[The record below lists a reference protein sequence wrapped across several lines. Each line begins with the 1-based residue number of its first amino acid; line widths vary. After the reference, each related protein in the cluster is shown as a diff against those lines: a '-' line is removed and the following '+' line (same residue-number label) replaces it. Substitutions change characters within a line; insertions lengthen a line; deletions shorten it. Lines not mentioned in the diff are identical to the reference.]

1 MIIAYISLTILL
13 LLVLLLAI
21 GGKLQRKEKR
31 RNQLVHVIENNCTR
45 CRSCLKKC
53 NHHVLEM
60 INDENGMHLEVKNPD
75 QCTGCGDCI
84 SVCRFNAL
92 ELVQR
97 IDKE

>member
-1 MIIAYISLTILL
+1 MTLVYISLTILL

-21 GGKLQRKEKR
+21 GSKLHRKKKRTDQVIHTIEK
-31 RNQLVHVIENNCTR
+31 NCTR
-45 CRSCLKKC
+45 CRSCLKQC

-84 SVCRFNAL
+84 SVCHFNAL
-92 ELVQR
+92 EFIQR
-97 IDKE
+97 TDKE